1 MQPVSGA
8 PPCGRL
14 DGWHVLVPRAA
25 HQAGELSRWL
35 RRYGAV
41 PWEVAMIDVEPPR
54 CLAPLDRALARLRE
68 GGYAWVVFTSANAVR
83 AVGERLAARGLDGRA
98 LNTARVAAV
107 GDRTA
112 AELVRL
118 GARVDLVPGGEQS
131 AEGLLACE
139 ALRPAP
145 GAPGRVLLPRSDIAR
160 DTLAA
165 GLSERGWR
173 CDAVVAYRTVAAAPP
188 PADVVTAVADGRF
201 DAVAFTSSS
210 TVRNLLALAA
220 APPPSTVVAAI
231 GRQTAETAR
240 EHGLRVHAIAR
251 RPSAGGL
258 AAALAGYAASSG
270 HVPPVR
276 DAPFPM

>member
-1 MQPVSGA
+1 MQQVSGA

-25 HQAGELSRWL
+25 HQAGELSRCL

-41 PWEVAMIDVEPPR
+41 PWEVAMIAVEPPR
-54 CLAPLDRALARLRE
+54 CVASLDRALTRLRE
-68 GGYAWVVFTSANAVR
+68 GAYAWVVFTSVNSVL
-83 AVGERLAARGLDGRA
+83 AVGRRLAAHGLDGRA
-98 LNTARVAAV
+98 LNTAKVAAV

-118 GARVDLVPGGEQS
+118 GVRVDLVPGGEQS

-139 ALRPAP
+139 ALRRAP
-145 GAPGRVLLPRSDIAR
+145 DAPGRVLLPHSDIAR
-160 DTLAA
+160 DTLAV
-165 GLSERGWR
+165 GLSERGWQ
-173 CDAVVAYRTVAAAPP
+173 CDAVVAYRTVAAAAP
-188 PADVVTAVADGRF
+188 PADVVTAIADGRF

-220 APPPSTVVAAI
+220 APPPSTVIAAI

-251 RPSAGGL
+251 RPSAGEL
-258 AAALAGYAASSG
+258 VAALAGYAASAG
-270 HVPPVR
+270 HIPSPR
-276 DAPFPM
+276 GAPFPA